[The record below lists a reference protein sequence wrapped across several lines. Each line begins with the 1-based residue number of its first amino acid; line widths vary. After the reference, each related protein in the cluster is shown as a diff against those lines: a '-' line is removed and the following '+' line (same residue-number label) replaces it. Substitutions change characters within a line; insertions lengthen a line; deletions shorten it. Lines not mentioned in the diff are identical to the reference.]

1 MRMLAAKRGP
11 RRPKLIVIEPRRTL
25 TVTTGADLHLQ
36 LKPGTN
42 VALLNGICHLLIE
55 NGTIDHDFIARHTTK
70 FDQFKPTKAVAFAKR

>member
-11 RRPKLIVIEPRRTL
+11 RRPKLIVIEPSPHAHGHHRC
-25 TVTTGADLHLQ
+25 DLHLQ

-70 FDQFKPTKAVAFAKR
+70 FDQFKPPKAAAFAKR